1 MPPKPKFSKEEI
13 VEAAIDLVRNRG
25 AEALSAR
32 ELGNYLGISSRPIFT
47 AFENM
52 EDLKS
57 SVIKEC
63 IKLFEQRCKKEIDES
78 RFPQYKAIGSAYIR
92 FSVEEKNIFKLLF
105 MRDRSD
111 ELQYGYD
118 AFDIPLMSAM
128 KQSGVEGNVAEL
140 LHTEMWIWVHGV
152 ATMLATGYVDWNS
165 ELISKMMTDVF
176 TALKWRHTNGNDN

>member
-25 AEALSAR
+25 AEALTAR

-78 RFPQYKAIGSAYIR
+78 NFPQYKAIGSAYIR

-111 ELQYGYD
+111 ELQYGHD
-118 AFDIPLMSAM
+118 AFNIPLMSAM

>member
-1 MPPKPKFSKEEI
+1 MPPKPKFLKEEI
-13 VEAAIDLVRNRG
+13 LDAAIDLVRNRG
-25 AEALSAR
+25 AEALTAR

-47 AFENM
+47 AFKNM

-63 IKLFEQRCKKEIDES
+63 IKLFEKRCTKEIEES
-78 RFPQYKAIGSAYIR
+78 NYPQYKAIGTAYLR

-111 ELQYGYD
+111 EFKYGYD

-128 KQSGVEGNVAEL
+128 KKSGVESNVAEL

-152 ATMLATGYVDWNS
+152 ATMLVTGYVDWDS
-165 ELISKMMTDVF
+165 ELISKMMTDIF
-176 TALKWRHTNGNDN
+176 TALKWRHTDGINN